1 MLSRLSQAIL
11 GAETPHEPSDAVMA
25 LGYGAPPTNQQIIDA
40 SRKAYSQ
47 YQSAVDALTVAL
59 VNLIKTGSQHDTIT
73 KLDTVNWSSSGIS
86 AKIAEPIFAC
96 PDVQGAIGAARHHP
110 GLNSLSVGVFS
121 NNLPG
126 GGVGMVGFDRDL
138 AGATTSGF
146 TLTLDLF
153 KHVVSTDLGSNLQ
166 LGVWLGAAGTLH
178 DKVIG
183 FFVNVVFEGVSV
195 NLKMLLSPALDPNG
209 FVVST
214 GASVPVS
221 TAVFGGA
228 TAAWQ

>member
-11 GAETPHEPSDAVMA
+11 GAETTRDPSDAVKA
-25 LGYGAPPTNQQIIDA
+25 LGYGSPPTNQQIVDA
-40 SRKAYSQ
+40 SKKAYSK
-47 YQSAVDALTVAL
+47 YQPAVDALTLGL
-59 VNLIKTGSQHDTIT
+59 VNLINTGSQRETIT
-73 KLDTVNWSSSGIS
+73 KLDSLNWSSPGIG

-96 PDVQGAIGAARHHP
+96 PDVQGAIGAARAHP

-121 NNLPG
+121 NSLPG

-183 FFVNVVFEGVSV
+183 FFVNVDVQGVSV
-195 NLKMLLSPALDPNG
+195 NLKMLLSPALDPYG

-228 TAAWQ
+228 TATWQ